1 MRIGYGHVIVALE
14 IDQFF
19 VSLGKLIGL
28 NSKTVL
34 NAFVFAVYALHRN
47 RGAELV
53 TEFKI
58 DDFTDAVFDVALGY
72 QARLVRVL

>member
-19 VSLGKLIGL
+19 VALGKLIGL

-34 NAFVFAVYALHRN
+34 NAFVFAVNALHRN

-53 TEFKI
+53 AEFKI

-72 QARLVRVL
+72 QARLVGVL